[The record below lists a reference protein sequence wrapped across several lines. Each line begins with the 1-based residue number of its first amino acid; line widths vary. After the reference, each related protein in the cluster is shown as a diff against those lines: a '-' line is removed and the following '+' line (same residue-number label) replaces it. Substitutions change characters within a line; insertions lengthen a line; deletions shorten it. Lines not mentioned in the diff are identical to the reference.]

1 MSSTKRALF
10 TPGSSQSMGGSKKG
24 KKQRIQDAAVSRSL
38 GRLGMKPELKSIDF
52 VYSNPQLNNLVIN
65 TLELTNIGQGAAEG
79 QRVGD
84 EIRIKRIEIT
94 GQPCG
99 DSGQAKMFII
109 RVAQG
114 VSEPP
119 QYGFF
124 NGTIGQ
130 RYIRS
135 YGWDIHSITRGNQ
148 TGVASV
154 VDKHHPDHAVNF
166 NPPMKVKY
174 SLGPAVHNRIWACF
188 INGSGVNATKLECV
202 FRVYYYDT

>member
-1 MSSTKRALF
+1 M
-10 TPGSSQSMGGSKKG
+10 GSSKKG
-24 KKQRIQDAAVSRSL
+24 KKQRIQDAAVARSL

-52 VYSNPQLNNLVIN
+52 VYNNPQLNNLAIS
-65 TLELTNIGQGAAEG
+65 TLDLTNIPTGTTEG
-79 QRVGD
+79 TRVGD

-119 QYGFF
+119 QFGFF
-124 NGTIGQ
+124 TGSIGQ

-135 YGWDIHSITRGNQ
+135 LGWDVHSATRGNQ

-154 VDKHHPDHAVNF
+154 IDRHHPDHAVNF
-166 NPPMKVKY
+166 NPPMRVKFNIG
-174 SLGPAVHNRIWACF
+174 SPVHNRIWACF
-188 INGSGVNATKLECV
+188 HNGSGTNATKLECV
-202 FRVYYYDT
+202 FRVFYYDA